1 MRKFLILI
9 LLMPIHAFAE
19 APECPIYQ
27 NKKECL
33 LSVAKNFEDLFKDI
47 VEESDENDP
56 EKKEELIQAS
66 FDIKKYETLAC
77 QRTCLN

>member
-9 LLMPIHAFAE
+9 LCMPLHAFAE
-19 APECPIYQ
+19 APECPAYK

-33 LSVAKNFEDLFKDI
+33 LSVENNYENLFKDI
-47 VEESDENDP
+47 IEESDEKDP

-66 FDIKKYETLAC
+66 LDIKKYETLAC